1 MNTWIALFRGINV
14 GGHRKLPMKELVT
27 ELENLGLSDVTT
39 YIQSGNAIFR
49 SVETEPSVLSDRIAN
64 AIQSSHG
71 FQPRVLVLSLEEFRA
86 AAAASPF
93 PTADAESKTV
103 HLYFLSEPTTK
114 PDLDAMDAVK
124 KDREEYV
131 LSKKVL
137 YLRTPDGF
145 GKSKLA
151 ERVERSLGVE
161 ATARNWRS
169 VTKILEIAEQFQ

>member
-27 ELENLGLSDVTT
+27 ELENLGLGDVAT

-49 SVETEPSVLSDRIAN
+49 SVETEASVLAERIAS

-71 FQPRVLVLSLEEFRA
+71 FQSRVMVLSLEEFRA

-93 PTADAESKTV
+93 PTADAEAKNV
-103 HLYFLSEPTTK
+103 HLYFLTEPTSN
-114 PDLDAMDAVK
+114 PDLDGMDGVK
-124 KDREEYV
+124 TDREEYV
-131 LSKKVL
+131 LAKKVL
-137 YLRTPDGF
+137 YLHTPDGL

-151 ERVERSLGVE
+151 ERVERSLGVQ

-169 VTKILEIAEQFQ
+169 VTRILEIAEQLQ